1 MLRKLPL
8 TPAADIWAM
17 GAVFFFVL
25 TGRGL
30 HSSTFRLNVSA
41 FCGIGGAIR
50 GYRGIVRGAL
60 GVMMGFSG
68 GIWCQKQ
75 LRLS

>member
-1 MLRKLPL
+1 M
-8 TPAADIWAM
+8 
-17 GAVFFFVL
+17 AVKGPYRGY

-30 HSSTFRLNVSA
+30 PSSTFRLNLSA

-50 GYRGIVRGAL
+50 GYQGVVQEVLGAI
-60 GVMMGFSG
+60 MGCSG
-68 GIWCQKQ
+68 YILCQKR